1 MLVTMQILMVCG
13 RDFVNIMS
21 FLTEYN
27 RHCQYDPVYNE
38 SGDDELDDDVL
49 DDDALDDDAL
59 DDDELDDD
67 ELDDDAEAAA
77 PADTDDVCDVTDIC
91 PLLGIGSAQGR
102 DPKNGGSNA

>member
-1 MLVTMQILMVCG
+1 MQILMVCG
-13 RDFVNIMS
+13 REFVKNMS

-38 SGDDELDDDVL
+38 SGDDELDDDHLDDDDLDDDDLDDDVL

-67 ELDDDAEAAA
+67 AEDAA
-77 PADTDDVCDVTDIC
+77 PADTDDIRDVTDIMSSSGNLQC
-91 PLLGIGSAQGR
+91 LGKG
-102 DPKNGGSNA
+102 

>member
-1 MLVTMQILMVCG
+1 M
-13 RDFVNIMS
+13 
-21 FLTEYN
+21 
-27 RHCQYDPVYNE
+27 
-38 SGDDELDDDVL
+38 

-91 PLLGIGSAQGR
+91 PLLGIGSA
-102 DPKNGGSNA
+102 

>member
-38 SGDDELDDDVL
+38 SGDDELDDDDLDDEDLNDDVL
-49 DDDALDDDAL
+49 DDDVLGDDA
-59 DDDELDDD
+59 LDDD

-77 PADTDDVCDVTDIC
+77 PADTDDVRDVTDIM
-91 PLLGIGSAQGR
+91 PSPGNR
-102 DPKNGGSNA
+102 